1 LATQIKQSE
10 TFLSEGVRAM
20 LLSTFFFALM
30 NVFIKLV
37 PEIPAMEIVFFR
49 CLVSMLICFIGIR
62 RARVD
67 WLGNSRLLLFLRGAF
82 GTSALY
88 LFFITLQNVPLASS
102 VTISYLSPIF
112 TTIIAVFILKER
124 VYALQWAFF
133 VVSLIGVF
141 VMKGF
146 DTRIPPVYFATGI
159 ASGFFSALAYNMV
172 RSLKG
177 KEHPLVVV
185 LHFQLVGVVVGFVA
199 TLFNFRLPNVYEL
212 VLLIGIGLATH
223 LGQVYLTKALQAEKI
238 AKVSILNYLGIIYAL
253 VFGWLIFG
261 ETYTLQTAL
270 GILLV
275 TAGVAGSV
283 VYSRRKADLEEEIAK
298 TNA

>member
-1 LATQIKQSE
+1 
-10 TFLSEGVRAM
+10 M
-20 LLSTFFFALM
+20 LFSTFFFALM

-37 PEIPAMEIVFFR
+37 PNIPAMEIVFFR
-49 CLVSMLICFIGIR
+49 CLVSMTICFIGIR
-62 RARVD
+62 RAQVD

-82 GTSALY
+82 GTTALY
-88 LFFITLQNVPLASS
+88 LFFITLQNIPLASS
-102 VTISYLSPIF
+102 VTISYLSPVF
-112 TTIIAVFILKER
+112 TTVIAVFLLKEK
-124 VYALQWAFF
+124 VYALQWVFF
-133 VVSLIGVF
+133 LISIIGVF

-146 DTRIPPVYFATGI
+146 DARIPPVYFATGI

-185 LHFQLVGVVVGFVA
+185 LHFQLVGVVVGFIV
-199 TLFNFRLPNVYEL
+199 TLFNFRLPTLYEA
-212 VLLIGIGLATH
+212 VLLLGIGLATH

-253 VFGWLIFG
+253 FFGWLMFD

-275 TAGVAGSV
+275 TAGVACSV
-283 VYSRRKADLEEEIAK
+283 IYSRRKAEMISENTVE
-298 TNA
+298 

>member
-1 LATQIKQSE
+1 
-10 TFLSEGVRAM
+10 
-20 LLSTFFFALM
+20 M
-30 NVFIKLV
+30 NVFIKLL
-37 PEIPAMEIVFFR
+37 PDIPAMEIVFFR
-49 CLVSMLICFIGIR
+49 CLVSMIICFIGIK
-62 RARVD
+62 RAKVD
-67 WLGNSRLLLFLRGAF
+67 WLGNSHLLLFLRGAF

-112 TTIIAVFILKER
+112 TTVIAIFLLKER
-124 VYALQWAFF
+124 VYALQWVFF
-133 VVSLIGVF
+133 LVSIIGVF

-146 DTRIPPVYFATGI
+146 DTRIPPFYFATGI
-159 ASGFFSALAYNMV
+159 ASGFSSALAYNMV

-185 LHFQLVGVVVGFVA
+185 LHFQLVGVVVGFFF
-199 TLFNFRLPNVYEL
+199 TLFNFRLPGLFEA
-212 VLLIGIGLATH
+212 VLLFGVGLATH
-223 LGQVYLTKALQAEKI
+223 FGQVFLTKALQAEKI

-253 VFGWLIFG
+253 IFGWLIFG
-261 ETYTLQTAL
+261 ETYTLQTAF

-283 VYSRRKADLEEEIAK
+283 LYSHRKAEMIDEN
-298 TNA
+298 TVG